1 MIQRIF
7 GFLTL
12 VSVAGACDAKTIS
25 TPLGSGVIR
34 TRTTSLRVGDT
45 VTVEAGVLYRD
56 GRFVPFAS
64 PIYSTLTP
72 AVATVHS
79 NTGLVRGIAAGTAQ
93 IVATQQGLA
102 VIDTLFTV
110 TP

>member
-1 MIQRIF
+1 MILRIF
-7 GFLTL
+7 RFLTL
-12 VSVAGACDAKTIS
+12 VSIAGACDAKTIS
-25 TPLGSGVIR
+25 TPLGSGVIQ

-45 VTVEAGVLYRD
+45 VTVQAGVLYKD
-56 GRFVPFAS
+56 GRFVPFVS
-64 PIYSTLTP
+64 SIYSTQTP

-93 IVATQQGLA
+93 IVATQTGLA

-110 TP
+110 AP